1 MLGPQSHTGR
11 LVFVLGFLLGTSL
24 SLATA
29 SSADRSYGYLRTVDG
44 PADLVHC
51 TSQTSVEAT
60 ANYPIQV
67 GDQLRVSPRGRLEA
81 VLPDGSLARLG
92 ANTEL
97 RLGRLAGARDT
108 LDDANLLHLVQ
119 GQLHLDLQVAPPRVD
134 GFRLD
139 TANSTIYLLQSG
151 TYRIFT
157 DGSSWTQILVRSGL
171 AEVVTEDTSTQVGSG
186 QQVLV
191 DGEGSPRILVE
202 AAAPV
207 DGLELWGDRLVTEA
221 REPIRRG
228 YVPPSLAY
236 AAAPL
241 FRHGTW
247 VKHGRR
253 DVWRPH
259 VSADWRPYHS
269 GWWIYTPSG
278 LTWISTEPWG
288 WVTYH
293 YGVWG
298 HAPGVGWFWRP
309 GNTFTPG
316 SVYWQWGPSYVGW
329 VPAGPYSPYYQD
341 PYYALPPFGFYRS
354 FHRFDGLR
362 PVSIWRRSTKWQD
375 WTFCPYDRFGYR
387 NSHQHLISG
396 TELSNRGV
404 LQKEL
409 TRAVVTTETRGLT
422 PDLWE
427 SPDRLLDRLNQTRS
441 PRVRSTSGLSPLG
454 AAAIGASSQGP
465 THPVRNWD
473 SATWRRS
480 NLSQPTMVNPYRRD
494 GRFSRSV
501 PYGGAL
507 SRVRARGLSGR
518 SWYNSPRVSPS
529 ILPRI
534 QRSGIGSRSSSTGAG
549 LTVSGGSRPS
559 VRPSSPGRARTG
571 QPGRMSGS
579 SRVGKPNGG
588 PG

>member
-1 MLGPQSHTGR
+1 MPGPNSRTSRAVFALG
-11 LVFVLGFLLGTSL
+11 LLFGASLFFATTSR
-24 SLATA
+24 
-29 SSADRSYGYLRTVDG
+29 ADRGYGYLRTVDG
-44 PADLVHC
+44 PADLLHGS
-51 TSQTSVEAT
+51 SQTSVEAT

-67 GDQLRVSPRGRLEA
+67 GDQLRVSTRGRLEA
-81 VLPDGSLARLG
+81 VLPDGNLVRLG
-92 ANTEL
+92 GNTEL
-97 RLGRLAGARDT
+97 RLGRLAGSKDT
-108 LDDANLLHLVQ
+108 LDDANLLHLIQ
-119 GQLHLDLQVAPPRVD
+119 GQLQLDLIEGPRLVD

-139 TANSTIYLLQSG
+139 TANSTIYLLQPG
-151 TYRIFT
+151 TYRIFS

-171 AEVVTEDTSTQVGSG
+171 AEVVTEDASTRVESG

-191 DGEGSPRILVE
+191 DGKTSPRVLVE
-202 AAAPV
+202 AAAPL
-207 DGLELWGDRLVTEA
+207 DSLELWGDRLVTEA
-221 REPIRRG
+221 RAPYRRG
-228 YVPPSLAY
+228 YVTPSLAY

-259 VSADWRPYHS
+259 VSAEWRPYHS
-269 GWWIYTPSG
+269 GWWVYTPSG

-288 WVTYH
+288 WITYH

-309 GNTFTPG
+309 GSTYTPG
-316 SVYWQWGPSYVGW
+316 SVYWHWGPSYVGW

-341 PYYALPPFGFYRS
+341 PYYAFPPYGYHGG

-362 PVSIWRRSTKWQD
+362 PISIWRGSTNWQN

-387 NSHQHLISG
+387 DSHQHLISG
-396 TELSNRGV
+396 SELSNRGV

-409 TRAVVTTETRGLT
+409 PRAVVTTETRGLT

-427 SPDRLLDRLNQTRS
+427 SPDRLLDKLSQTR
-441 PRVRSTSGLSPLG
+441 PARVRSRSDLSPLG

-465 THPVRNWD
+465 EHPVRQWD
-473 SATWRRS
+473 SAAWRRS
-480 NLSQPTMVNPYRRD
+480 NLSRPTMVNPYRRD

-501 PYGGAL
+501 PYDGAV
-507 SRVRARGLSGR
+507 SRIRSRGLSGR
-518 SWYNSPRVSPS
+518 SQYGSPS
-529 ILPRI
+529 IDQSTLPRI
-534 QRSGIGSRSSSTGAG
+534 LQSGIGNRSSRTGSG
-549 LTVSGGSRPS
+549 LTVSGGSRPA
-559 VRPSSPGRARTG
+559 VRPSGSGRARTS
-571 QPGRMSGS
+571 QPGKMSGS
-579 SRVGKPNGG
+579 SRVGRPNGG